1 MSEKLKKVVSKL
13 VNAQQLAFIKTRQI
27 MDAILI
33 ANESVD
39 VRKISK
45 VPGIPCKFEK
55 AYDHLHWGFLW
66 KTLEG
71 MGFGE
76 KWIKWMIFC
85 ITTVKFSILI
95 NGSPFGFFSS
105 QRGSRQGEPPIPF
118 LFILVMEGLHDM
130 LRTTQ
135 IKGWIRGF
143 NANIN
148 DRQGLSISHLQYA
161 DDSLIFCDAESFQL
175 NGMKSFKAKKKG
187 SGDKEPKA
195 VELEPSDEMAI
206 EICITG
212 TSFVEGHNQG

>member
-1 MSEKLKKVVSKL
+1 
-13 VNAQQLAFIKTRQI
+13 

-135 IKGWIRGF
+135 IKGWIR
-143 NANIN
+143 
-148 DRQGLSISHLQYA
+148 
-161 DDSLIFCDAESFQL
+161 ESFQL
-175 NGMKSFKAKKKG
+175 KYLRIILILLEAISGLHINWGKSFIYLVNKMPNINVLAKFWGRKIEELPTLYLGMPLEDKSKSKG
-187 SGDKEPKA
+187 ISNN
-195 VELEPSDEMAI
+195 VLEKCEKRI
-206 EICITG
+206 
-212 TSFVEGHNQG
+212 